1 MKTCCGLSVRSDTT
15 ERTPSTTW
23 TRLNWQTVGYGVDF
37 SFDNYER
44 MADFMRRCKGK
55 VMVSINDHPD
65 IRRVFEGFHF
75 ETTEIRYTTTHQRQG
90 KVEVTGER
98 IIMNWE
104 LQALGGVF

>member
-15 ERTPSTTW
+15 ERTPCTTW